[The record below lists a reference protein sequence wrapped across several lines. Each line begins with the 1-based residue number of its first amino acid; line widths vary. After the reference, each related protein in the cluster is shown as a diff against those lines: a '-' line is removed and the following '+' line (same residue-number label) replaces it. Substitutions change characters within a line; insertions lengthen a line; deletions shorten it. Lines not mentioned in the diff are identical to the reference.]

1 MTPALWHHLHLF
13 VLTGWLLLAMWQDLR
28 ARCIPNGCVLSGAGM
43 GLLLSFTP
51 GPVDWAC
58 SLAGGLLGGLSLLWM
73 YALRWLGAGD
83 VKLIGM
89 VGLFLGAPALLDLVP
104 RVLLTGGLLS
114 LGWALWMRLREP
126 VFTAL
131 QRCDP
136 ERPPRSRQVPY
147 ALAIGLGTFS
157 HLAATWPTTD
167 F

>member
-1 MTPALWHHLHLF
+1 MTPALWHHVHLS

-28 ARCIPNGCVLSGAGM
+28 TRCIANAWVLSGAGM

-58 SLAGGLLGGLSLLWM
+58 SLAGGGLGLLSLLWM

-83 VKLIGM
+83 VKLLGM
-89 VGLFLGAPALLDLVP
+89 VGLFLGAPALLELVP
-104 RVLLTGGLLS
+104 RVLLAGGLLS

-126 VFTAL
+126 VFAAL
-131 QRCDP
+131 QLGAP
-136 ERPPRSRQVPY
+136 ARPQRSRQVPY

-157 HLAATWPTTD
+157 HLAATWPKTD